1 MKKRKKSG
9 VIKKII
15 AFLCVMICVG
25 IGIGIYIKVKPV
37 TDKPTD
43 NAGNADNA
51 DNGKSITQIAKQLS
65 LNTEYVKV
73 TSLDETVKI
82 DIVTPG
88 LDTCTMRVAIYDLK
102 TDKVLSQTE
111 FEEGAWVTGL
121 TDGGF
126 YAVDQLKKTL
136 YVYDK
141 SGKLKQEK
149 TFSETEM
156 WSPVCG
162 LREDEKFFIYTLP
175 RTGEVY
181 ACNLQTDEVKKIG
194 DNIALREQLG
204 FHNGILYAA
213 GMANEV
219 VAIDVSDFSVRTEV
233 NDSRLNSFSP
243 FYCLGTTDYSFIA
256 ADKSGIK
263 YIPFGSVDELV
274 VGIGKQG
281 FTTTVSNQNSE
292 TLNIYNLEKN
302 TLTKADIADAVESVC
317 YTEDGK
323 LLIVAGDS
331 MQKKHRLYLCEP
343 NKLKNESLT
352 VNSADL
358 PSKKEP
364 EITIPAAEKTE
375 QAKIIKTVPVL
386 SQFPEYPTGCESVS
400 TVMVLKFWGE
410 NISAAK
416 FIDDYLPK
424 SAEFYYKEYKRYGP
438 SPNEFFI
445 GNPRTAASYGCM
457 APVIEKALCDYFGGS
472 DRVRNTTGTE
482 LSQLCSEYIDK
493 DIPVLVWATIN
504 MLETAPKNSWY
515 LSDGKLFTWPGNEHC
530 LVLTGYDEDCY
541 YFNDPYAGKTVKFKK
556 ETVNER
562 YAELGRQS
570 VVVLK

>member
-9 VIKKII
+9 VVKKII

-43 NAGNADNA
+43 NVDNA

-65 LNTEYVKV
+65 LDTEYIKVSCLGDTVKV
-73 TSLDETVKI
+73 

-102 TDKVLSQTE
+102 TDKVFSQTE
-111 FEEGAWVTGL
+111 FKEGAWVTGL
-121 TDGGF
+121 TNGGF

-162 LREDEKFFIYTLP
+162 LSEDEKYFIYTLP

-181 ACNLQTDEVKKIG
+181 VCNLQTDEVKKIG

-233 NDSRLNSFSP
+233 SDSRLNSFSP
-243 FYCLGTTDYSFIA
+243 FYSLGTTDYSFIA

-302 TLTKADIADAVESVC
+302 TLTKADINDTVESVC
-317 YTEDGK
+317 YTADGK
-323 LLIVAGDS
+323 LLVLAGDA

-343 NKLKNESLT
+343 NNLKNESLT

-358 PSKKEP
+358 PAKKEP

-386 SQFPEYPTGCESVS
+386 AQFPEFPTGCESVS
-400 TVMVLKFWGE
+400 AVMVLNFWGE

-424 SAEFYYKEYKRYGP
+424 SGEFYYKSYKRYGP
-438 SPNEFFI
+438 SPYEFFI
-445 GNPRTAASYGCM
+445 GNPRTSASYGCM

-515 LSDGKLFTWPGNEHC
+515 LSDEKRFTWPGNEHC

-556 ETVNER
+556 ATVNER